1 MNNCKDCIY
10 YYHIYDENGLDAQCG
25 GLCHHEDSLVHG
37 VPAMTEPDSTCVN
50 WTALEK
56 DLPFSEPLAPTRDEV
71 LDHLRAELAR
81 GERYV
86 ALIKR
91 FITVVEKEVD
101 SDAP

>member
-1 MNNCKDCIY
+1 
-10 YYHIYDENGLDAQCG
+10 
-25 GLCHHEDSLVHG
+25 
-37 VPAMTEPDSTCVN
+37 
-50 WTALEK
+50 
-56 DLPFSEPLAPTRDEV
+56 V